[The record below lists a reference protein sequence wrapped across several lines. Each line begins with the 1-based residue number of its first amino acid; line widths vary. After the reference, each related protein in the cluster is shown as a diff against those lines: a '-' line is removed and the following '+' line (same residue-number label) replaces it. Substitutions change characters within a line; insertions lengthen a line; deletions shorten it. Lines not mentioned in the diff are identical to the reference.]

1 MPDPSH
7 KLVVRPYKPDNRKH
21 EIGLWLLLAGTVF
34 SVGILLGMQLF
45 DQAMVDKRQQADE
58 LEVLQVQLDEI
69 SQKLTN
75 AELASN
81 VDRAALEY
89 VRQLVA
95 SLQSEMAVD
104 EEELGL
110 YRNLL
115 QEGGSESGLL
125 IGELLLKRR
134 SEQEGIAYR
143 LVVQQKEKKL
153 KRIKVSIKVDVVG
166 VQDGKEVTIGLEN
179 FDDQLE
185 QLPIKTEFKYF
196 HVVEG
201 VLTIPS
207 GFQPRVI
214 AVSIMKV
221 GVSGSRVER
230 QFDWRVDDL

>member
-7 KLVVRPYKPDNRKH
+7 KLVVRPHKPDNRKR

-45 DQAMVDKRQQADE
+45 DQAMVDKREQADE
-58 LEVLQVQLDEI
+58 LEVLQVQFGEI
-69 SQKLTN
+69 SQKLVN

-81 VDRAALEY
+81 VDRVALEY
-89 VRQLVA
+89 VRQLVT

-125 IGELLLKRR
+125 IGDLLLKQH
-134 SEQEGIAYR
+134 SEQGGLTYR

-153 KRIKVSIKVDVVG
+153 KRIKVSIKIDVLG

-185 QLPIKTEFKYF
+185 QSPIKAEFKYF

-201 VLTIPS
+201 ALAIPP
-207 GFQPRVI
+207 GFQPQLI
-214 AVSIMKV
+214 AVYLMKV
-221 GVSGSRVER
+221 GVSSSQVER
-230 QFDWRVDDL
+230 QFDWRVSDL

>member
-7 KLVVRPYKPDNRKH
+7 KLVVRPYKPDNRKR
-21 EIGLWLLLAGTVF
+21 EIALWLLLAGTIF
-34 SVGILLGMQLF
+34 SVGVLLGMQLF

-58 LEVLQVQLDEI
+58 LEVLQVQFDEV
-69 SQKLTN
+69 SQKRVN
-75 AELASN
+75 AELASD
-81 VDRAALEY
+81 VDRIALEH
-89 VRQLVA
+89 VRQLVT

-125 IGELLLKRR
+125 IGALMLKQH
-134 SEQEGIAYR
+134 SEQDGITYR

-153 KRIKVSIKVDVVG
+153 KRIKVSIKIDVVG
-166 VQDGKEVTIGLEN
+166 VQEGKEVTISLEN

-185 QLPIKTEFKYF
+185 QSPITTEFKYF

-201 VLTIPS
+201 VLAIPL

-214 AVSIMKV
+214 AVSLMKV
-221 GVSGSRVER
+221 GVSSSQVER
-230 QFDWRVDDL
+230 QFDWRVSDL

>member
-7 KLVVRPYKPDNRKH
+7 KLVVRPHKPDNRKR
-21 EIGLWLLLAGTVF
+21 EIGLWLLLVGTVF

-45 DQAMVDKRQQADE
+45 GQAMVDKRQQADE

-221 GVSGSRVER
+221 GVSGSQVER
-230 QFDWRVDDL
+230 QFDWRVSVL

>member
-7 KLVVRPYKPDNRKH
+7 KLVVRPYKPDNRKR
-21 EIGLWLLLAGTVF
+21 EIALWLLLAGAIF
-34 SVGILLGMQLF
+34 FVGVLLGMQLF

-58 LEVLQVQLDEI
+58 LEVLQVQLDEV
-69 SQKLTN
+69 SQKRVN
-75 AELASN
+75 AELASD
-81 VDRAALEY
+81 VDRIALEH
-89 VRQLVA
+89 VRQLVT

-125 IGELLLKRR
+125 IGALMLKQH
-134 SEQEGIAYR
+134 SEQDGITYR

-153 KRIKVSIKVDVVG
+153 KRIKVSIKIDVVG
-166 VQDGKEVTIGLEN
+166 VQDGKEVTISLEN

-185 QLPIKTEFKYF
+185 QSPITTEFKYF

-201 VLTIPS
+201 ILAIPL

-214 AVSIMKV
+214 AVSLMKV
-221 GVSGSRVER
+221 GVSSSQVER
-230 QFDWRVDDL
+230 QFDWRVNDL

>member
-1 MPDPSH
+1 MTDPSH
-7 KLVVRPYKPDNRKH
+7 KLVVRPHKPDNRKR
-21 EIGLWLLLAGTVF
+21 EIGLWLLLVGTVF

-45 DQAMVDKRQQADE
+45 DQAMVDKSQQADE

-69 SQKLTN
+69 SQKLIN

-81 VDRAALEY
+81 VDRLALEY
-89 VRQLVA
+89 VRQLVT

-125 IGELLLKRR
+125 IGELLLKRH

-166 VQDGKEVTIGLEN
+166 VQDGKEVTIGLED

-230 QFDWRVDDL
+230 QFDWRVSVL

>member
-7 KLVVRPYKPDNRKH
+7 KLVVRPYKPDNRKR
-21 EIGLWLLLAGTVF
+21 EIALWLLLAGTIF
-34 SVGILLGMQLF
+34 SVGVLLGMQLF

-58 LEVLQVQLDEI
+58 LEVLQVQFDEV
-69 SQKLTN
+69 SQKRVN
-75 AELASN
+75 AELASD
-81 VDRAALEY
+81 VDRIALEH
-89 VRQLVA
+89 VRQLVT

-115 QEGGSESGLL
+115 QKGGSESGLL
-125 IGELLLKRR
+125 IGALMLRQH
-134 SEQEGIAYR
+134 SEQDGITYR

-153 KRIKVSIKVDVVG
+153 KRIKVSIKIDVVG
-166 VQDGKEVTIGLEN
+166 VQDGKEVTISLEN

-185 QLPIKTEFKYF
+185 QSPITTEFKYF

-201 VLTIPS
+201 VLAIPL

-214 AVSIMKV
+214 AVSLMKV
-221 GVSGSRVER
+221 GVSSSQVER
-230 QFDWRVDDL
+230 QFDWRVSDL

>member
-7 KLVVRPYKPDNRKH
+7 KLVVRPYKPDNRKR

-45 DQAMVDKRQQADE
+45 DQAMVDKRRQADE

-69 SQKLTN
+69 SQKRVN

-81 VDRAALEY
+81 VDRIALEH
-89 VRQLVA
+89 VRQLVT

-125 IGELLLKRR
+125 IGELLLKQH
-134 SEQEGIAYR
+134 SEQDGITYR

-153 KRIKVSIKVDVVG
+153 RRIKVSIKIDVVG
-166 VQDGKEVTIGLEN
+166 VQDGNEVTIGLEN

-185 QLPIKTEFKYF
+185 QSPIKTEFKYF

-201 VLTIPS
+201 VLAIPL

-214 AVSIMKV
+214 AVSLMKV
-221 GVSGSRVER
+221 GVSSSQVER
-230 QFDWRVDDL
+230 QFNWRVSDL

>member
-7 KLVVRPYKPDNRKH
+7 KLVVRPHKPDNRKR

-45 DQAMVDKRQQADE
+45 DQAMVDKREQADE
-58 LEVLQVQLDEI
+58 LEVLQVQFGEI
-69 SQKLTN
+69 SQKLAN

-81 VDRAALEY
+81 VDRVALEY
-89 VRQLVA
+89 VRQLVT

-125 IGELLLKRR
+125 IGELLLKQH
-134 SEQEGIAYR
+134 SEQGGITYR
-143 LVVQQKEKKL
+143 LVVQQKEKRL
-153 KRIKVSIKVDVVG
+153 KRIKVSIKIDVVG

-185 QLPIKTEFKYF
+185 QSPIKTEFKYF
-196 HVVEG
+196 HVAEG
-201 VLTIPS
+201 VLTIPP
-207 GFQPRVI
+207 GFQPQLIV
-214 AVSIMKV
+214 VSLMKV
-221 GVSGSRVER
+221 GVSSSQVER
-230 QFDWRVDDL
+230 QFDWRVSDL

>member
-7 KLVVRPYKPDNRKH
+7 KLVVRPHKPDNRKR

-34 SVGILLGMQLF
+34 FVGILLGMQLF

-58 LEVLQVQLDEI
+58 LEVLQVQFGEI
-69 SQKLTN
+69 SQKLAN

-81 VDRAALEY
+81 VDRVALEY
-89 VRQLVA
+89 VRQLVT

-125 IGELLLKRR
+125 IGELLLKQH
-134 SEQEGIAYR
+134 SEQEGITYR

-153 KRIKVSIKVDVVG
+153 KRIKVSIKIDVVG
-166 VQDGKEVTIGLEN
+166 VQDGKEVTISLEN

-185 QLPIKTEFKYF
+185 RSPIKTEFKYF

-201 VLTIPS
+201 VLKIPS

-214 AVSIMKV
+214 AVSLMKV
-221 GVSGSRVER
+221 GVSSSQVER
-230 QFDWRVDDL
+230 QFDWRVSDL

>member
-7 KLVVRPYKPDNRKH
+7 KLVVRPHKPDNRKR

-34 SVGILLGMQLF
+34 FVGILLGMQLF

-58 LEVLQVQLDEI
+58 LEVLQVQFGEI
-69 SQKLTN
+69 SQKLAN

-81 VDRAALEY
+81 VDRVALEY
-89 VRQLVA
+89 VRQLVT

-125 IGELLLKRR
+125 IGELLLKQH
-134 SEQEGIAYR
+134 SEQEGITYR

-153 KRIKVSIKVDVVG
+153 KRIKVSIKIDVVG
-166 VQDGKEVTIGLEN
+166 VQDGKEVTISLEN
-179 FDDQLE
+179 VDDQLK
-185 QLPIKTEFKYF
+185 QSPIKTEFKYF

-201 VLTIPS
+201 VLKIPS

-214 AVSIMKV
+214 AVSLMKV
-221 GVSGSRVER
+221 GVSSSQVER
-230 QFDWRVDDL
+230 QFDWRVSDL

>member
-1 MPDPSH
+1 MSDPSH
-7 KLVVRPYKPDNRKH
+7 KLIVRPHKPDNRKR
-21 EIGLWLLLAGTVF
+21 EIGLWLLLVGSVF

-45 DQAMVDKRQQADE
+45 DQAMVDKRRQADE
-58 LEVLQVQLDEI
+58 LEVLQVQLGET
-69 SQKLTN
+69 SQKLAN

-89 VRQLVA
+89 VRLLVT

-115 QEGGSESGLL
+115 QKGGSESGLL
-125 IGELLLKRR
+125 IGELLLKQH
-134 SEQEGIAYR
+134 SEQDDISYR

-153 KRIKVSIKVDVVG
+153 RRIKVSIKVDLVG

-185 QLPIKTEFKYF
+185 YSPLKTEFKYF

-201 VLTIPS
+201 VLAIPL
-207 GFQPRVI
+207 GFQPRVV
-214 AVSIMKV
+214 AVSLMKV
-221 GVSGSRVER
+221 GVSSSRVER
-230 QFDWRVDDL
+230 QFDWRVSDL